1 MLVLPI
7 KKKWYDL
14 ILRGVKTEEYR
25 EIKPYWATRFVNAG
39 LLEYTFRKD
48 PACTMLTFNRVE
60 VMFRNGYSDKSPS
73 FIATV
78 GLTRDFG
85 KPEWGAKKGVKY
97 YVLHIYD
104 IRRETKG

>member
-14 ILRGVKTEEYR
+14 ILRGVKTKEYR

-39 LLEYTFRKD
+39 LLEYTFEKD
-48 PACTMLTFNRVE
+48 PACTMPTFDRVE

-78 GLTRDFG
+78 GLTRGTG
-85 KPEWGAKKGVKY
+85 KPEWGAEKGVKY
-97 YVLHIYD
+97 YVLRIYD